1 LVVTL
6 LPFPDSQTA
15 ALAERGSALPCQFH
29 AQLQSQ
35 CAQRAH
41 HRAQRQRASAGQ
53 LATHH
58 LDRQPAFTRDG
69 TQIFL
74 AGDVSNRLAGDL
86 CITLA
91 FPMRIGP

>member
-29 AQLQSQ
+29 AQLESQ

-53 LATHH
+53 LATHTSTGNLH
-58 LDRQPAFTRDG
+58 SRAMARRSSSPAT
-69 TQIFL
+69 
-74 AGDVSNRLAGDL
+74 
-86 CITLA
+86 
-91 FPMRIGP
+91 